1 MYRPK
6 HKAIPGRPF
15 RTILKYNR
23 PYLKAYLTGTI
34 LSVFFVVI
42 GLGVPFVVRG
52 VVGSFERGNVTPRLL
67 WLYFAGLIG
76 IGVTTGLARYWER
89 MLIIRS
95 SRKFEYDIRNDFFR
109 HIQTLSQDFF
119 HRAQTGDLMARTTND
134 LNYVRMLVGPGI
146 MGTIDMM
153 QLPLTLAVLIYFSP
167 RLLMYALIPLPFVS
181 IFVYFIIMYMHRQ
194 SQRVQAQYAD
204 LTARVQENLS
214 GARVVQAYGIG
225 DREKKRF
232 AVESERYMRENVK
245 LAAVTSLA
253 WPLIALIVG
262 LMVVLVLW
270 LGGRMVINGTL
281 ALDNFTGFIVAML
294 MLLWPLVQFGWIL
307 TLYQRGIVGM
317 GRINEIFREQ
327 PSVRDDENTRQDFEV
342 TRGSIEFDNVS
353 FAYNSAAVLEDVR
366 FSIQPGQ
373 TVALVGP
380 TGAGKSTIVSLI
392 MREYDASAGQVLVD
406 GLDVRQIPLRELR
419 QAIGYVPQ
427 DTFLFSESI
436 RANIMFGKPGA
447 TEDEVRYAIEVAQL
461 TDTVEALPDGLDT
474 LLGERGVNLSGG
486 QKQRLAIA
494 RAVIAD
500 PKILILDD
508 AMSSVD
514 TQTEERILQRLRGVM
529 QQRTSIIISHRIS
542 TVRDADFILVLDDG
556 RIVERGTHDTLLAL
570 GGLYADLHER
580 QLLEEEL
587 EQL

>member
-1 MYRPK
+1 LL
-6 HKAIPGRPF
+6 
-15 RTILKYNR
+15 TILRYNR
-23 PYLKAYLTGTI
+23 PYIGAYAAGAV
-34 LSVFFVVI
+34 LSMFFVVI
-42 GLGVPFVVRG
+42 GLGIPFVIRG
-52 VVGSFERGNVTPRLL
+52 VVGKFESGVMTPGLL

-76 IGVTTGLARYWER
+76 IGITTGLTRYWER

-109 HIQTLSQDFF
+109 HLQALSQNFF
-119 HRAQTGDLMARTTND
+119 RRAQTGDLMARATND

-146 MGTIDMM
+146 MGTIDMI
-153 QLPLTLAVLIYFSP
+153 QLPLTVAVLVYFSP

-181 IFVYFIIMYMHRQ
+181 VIVYFIIMYMHRQ

-204 LTARVQENLS
+204 LTASVQENLS

-232 AVESERYMRENVK
+232 SEESERYMRENVK

-253 WPLIALIVG
+253 WPLISLIVG

-270 LGGRMVINGTL
+270 LGGRMVINGRL

-317 GRINEIFREQ
+317 GRINDIFREE
-327 PSVRDDENTRQDFEV
+327 PSVRDDENTQEDFEI
-342 TRGSIEFDNVS
+342 TRGSIDFNAVS
-353 FAYNSAAVLEDVR
+353 FAYNSSCVLEDIA
-366 FSIQPGQ
+366 FSIQSGQ

-380 TGAGKSTIVSLI
+380 TGAGKTTIVSLLL
-392 MREYDASAGQVLVD
+392 REYDVTAGELLVD
-406 GLDVRQIPLRELR
+406 GLDVRRIPLRALR

-436 RANIMFGKPGA
+436 RSNILFGKPDA
-447 TEDEVRYAIEVAQL
+447 TDEEVRHAIEVAQL
-461 TDTVEALPDGLDT
+461 TETVEALPDGLDT

-494 RAVIAD
+494 RAVVAD
-500 PKILILDD
+500 PAILVLDD

-514 TQTEERILQRLRGVM
+514 THTEERILQGLRGVM
-529 QQRTSIIISHRIS
+529 EQRTSILISHRIS
-542 TVRDADFILVLDDG
+542 TVRDADFILVIDDG

>member
-1 MYRPK
+1 ML
-6 HKAIPGRPF
+6 
-15 RTILKYNR
+15 TILRYNR
-23 PYLKAYLTGTI
+23 PYIGAYAAGAV
-34 LSVFFVVI
+34 LSMFFVVI
-42 GLGVPFVVRG
+42 GLGIPFVIRG
-52 VVGSFERGNVTPRLL
+52 VVGKFESGVMTPGLL

-76 IGVTTGLARYWER
+76 IGITTGLTRYWER

-109 HIQTLSQDFF
+109 HLQALSQNFF
-119 HRAQTGDLMARTTND
+119 RRAQTGDLMARATND

-146 MGTIDMM
+146 MGTIDMI
-153 QLPLTLAVLIYFSP
+153 QLPLTVAVLVYFSP

-181 IFVYFIIMYMHRQ
+181 VIVYFIIMYMHRQ

-204 LTARVQENLS
+204 LTASVQENLS

-232 AVESERYMRENVK
+232 SEESERYMRENVK

-253 WPLIALIVG
+253 WPLISLIVG

-270 LGGRMVINGTL
+270 LGGRMVINGRL

-317 GRINEIFREQ
+317 GRINDIFREE
-327 PSVRDDENTRQDFEV
+327 PSVRDDENTQEDFEI
-342 TRGSIEFDNVS
+342 TRGSIDFNAVS
-353 FAYNSAAVLEDVR
+353 FAYNSSCVLEDIA
-366 FSIQPGQ
+366 FSIQSGQ

-380 TGAGKSTIVSLI
+380 TGAGKTTIVSLLL
-392 MREYDASAGQVLVD
+392 REYDVTAGELLVD
-406 GLDVRQIPLRELR
+406 GLDVRRIPLRALR

-436 RANIMFGKPGA
+436 RSNILFGKPDA
-447 TEDEVRYAIEVAQL
+447 TDEEVRHAIEVAQL
-461 TDTVEALPDGLDT
+461 TETVEALPDGLDT

-494 RAVIAD
+494 RAVVAD
-500 PKILILDD
+500 PAILVLDD

-514 TQTEERILQRLRGVM
+514 THTEERILQGLRGVM
-529 QQRTSIIISHRIS
+529 EQRTSILISHRIS
-542 TVRDADFILVLDDG
+542 TVRDADFILVIDDG